1 MRIILT
7 TIVDNIN
14 FGTYLQAYATIYM
27 FQKKGCSIDIL
38 NYKRPYLTGK
48 TYARNYLKKKNKP
61 LFIRYLYYGSYLMLN
76 SFMIWQ
82 VKRFLKQKAT
92 LTQEFHSMNEITKKL
107 KSYDLYLTGSDQ
119 VWNSQHNFGVDRV
132 FFWDSISGR
141 KAAYGASIGMKCF
154 PKKQQPLIYNLL
166 SKYDKISVRESS
178 SVKAL
183 TEIGIEDVI
192 QVLDPT
198 LLIKK
203 EVWTCIAK
211 HRFKKTVPYLLIY
224 SVENDKNPI
233 VINIAREI
241 AIKRNLAIY
250 LVCPTCKLKSQLKI
264 DKVFNFAS
272 VEMFLSLFEQAD
284 YLVVSSFHGTAF
296 AINFNKQFVTVSPER
311 FSTRVNSLLQLFHL
325 ENQYINNSHQIP
337 DKDIVYT
344 SVNQILATERIKSEE
359 FIDEIIKTTKETI

>member
-198 LLIKK
+198 LL
-203 EVWTCIAK
+203 A
-211 HRFKKTVPYLLIY
+211 
-224 SVENDKNPI
+224 
-233 VINIAREI
+233 
-241 AIKRNLAIY
+241 
-250 LVCPTCKLKSQLKI
+250 
-264 DKVFNFAS
+264 
-272 VEMFLSLFEQAD
+272 
-284 YLVVSSFHGTAF
+284 
-296 AINFNKQFVTVSPER
+296 
-311 FSTRVNSLLQLFHL
+311 
-325 ENQYINNSHQIP
+325 
-337 DKDIVYT
+337 
-344 SVNQILATERIKSEE
+344 
-359 FIDEIIKTTKETI
+359 